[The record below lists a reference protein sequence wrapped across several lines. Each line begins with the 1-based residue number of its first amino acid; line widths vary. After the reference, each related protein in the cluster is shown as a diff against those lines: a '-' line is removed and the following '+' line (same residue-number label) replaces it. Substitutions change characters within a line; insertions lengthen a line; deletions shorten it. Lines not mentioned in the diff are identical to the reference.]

1 MIRLLL
7 VEDDTNLSYMVKSS
21 LEDMIGGYE
30 VLTANN
36 GEEGLS
42 IWKEEKPEVIISDI
56 EMPVLNGFEMV
67 RHIRE
72 TDGDILIIF
81 ASGLVSA
88 KDVERGYK
96 LGVNNYVK
104 KPFIPEELDAHI
116 QALLKLKKGQPARNE
131 ERQYRLG
138 HSTFLAT
145 QYALK
150 DNEGNLKT
158 LTVREAGILELLCRN
173 KGSVVKRESILSEF
187 WNVDS
192 DFYAGR
198 SLDVFMNNLR
208 KSLAEE
214 PAIEIKTVRGVGYI
228 LSVRT

>member
-1 MIRLLL
+1 
-7 VEDDTNLSYMVKSS
+7 
-21 LEDMIGGYE
+21 MIGGYE

-96 LGVNNYVK
+96 LG
-104 KPFIPEELDAHI
+104 
-116 QALLKLKKGQPARNE
+116 
-131 ERQYRLG
+131 
-138 HSTFLAT
+138 
-145 QYALK
+145 
-150 DNEGNLKT
+150 
-158 LTVREAGILELLCRN
+158 
-173 KGSVVKRESILSEF
+173 
-187 WNVDS
+187 
-192 DFYAGR
+192 
-198 SLDVFMNNLR
+198 
-208 KSLAEE
+208 
-214 PAIEIKTVRGVGYI
+214 
-228 LSVRT
+228 

>member
-36 GEEGLS
+36 GKEGLS
-42 IWKEEKPEVIISDI
+42 IWKEERPEVIISDI

-88 KDVERGYK
+88 KDVEKGYK
-96 LGVNNYVK
+96 LGVNNYIK

-138 HSTFLAT
+138 RSIFLAT
-145 QYALK
+145 QYAIK

-214 PAIEIKTVRGVGYI
+214 PAIEIKTVRSVGYI